1 MIWLKSFKGRHHCPP
16 DWSPRRGPRTRS
28 TAQQPA
34 MAPAAMKSM
43 KAGGKPMTKTAL
55 AQTIADGVEMKR
67 KEVVAVLD
75 SLHGVAASELK
86 KAGKFTIPGVC
97 MVKTR
102 QKPATKAGKREVFG
116 KVVMVKAKPA
126 KTAVKAFCAA
136 ALKKEF

>member
-1 MIWLKSFKGRHHCPP
+1 MGRCHCPP
-16 DWSPRRGPRTRS
+16 EWSPRQGPSARS
-28 TAQQPA
+28 TAQQPV
-34 MAPAAMKSM
+34 MAPAAKMSM

-55 AQTIADGVEMKR
+55 AQTIADGAEMKR
-67 KEVVAVLD
+67 KDVVAVLD

-116 KVVMVKAKPA
+116 KVMMVKAKSG
-126 KTAVKAFCAA
+126 KREVFGKVM
-136 ALKKEF
+136 